1 MANHPREDKPL
12 RLTELAKELKIS
24 RVTLWRAH
32 AFYTRKTG
40 EPSVKAGRSTVI
52 SPKEAEVLRAAD
64 QLRRVQGIG
73 LEAAIQKVL
82 EGHPSGVPLPGKQP
96 SPTVEPQEQAGLEEI
111 RKLSQILEEAL
122 NELKAIRS
130 ELEAIRRNTQ
140 PLEGAVRVRVT
151 RGPED

>member
-1 MANHPREDKPL
+1 MANHPRENKPL

>member
-1 MANHPREDKPL
+1 M
-12 RLTELAKELKIS
+12 
-24 RVTLWRAH
+24 
-32 AFYTRKTG
+32 
-40 EPSVKAGRSTVI
+40 
-52 SPKEAEVLRAAD
+52 RAAD

-96 SPTVEPQEQAGLEEI
+96 SPTDELRSPGHWQAGLEEI

>member
-1 MANHPREDKPL
+1 ML
-12 RLTELAKELKIS
+12 RLTELAEELKIS

-40 EPSVKAGRSTVI
+40 EPSVKAGRSIVI
-52 SPKEAEVLRAAD
+52 SPKEAEVLRVAD
-64 QLRRVQGIG
+64 QLRQVQGIG

-82 EGHPSGVPLPGKQP
+82 EGHPPLTGKPQ
-96 SPTVEPQEQAGLEEI
+96 SPTSEPQEQKGKIQGPGHWAVGLEEI
-111 RKLSQILEEAL
+111 KRLSQIWEEVL
-122 NELKAIRS
+122 RELKAIRS